1 MQRGPFIAMLL
12 GMVAVATAA
21 PLILLA
27 DVPPFAL
34 AAWRLLGVGLVLLP
48 FVGLHLLRDMKQ
60 LSGREHVYLWTSGLL
75 YGLHFALFNL
85 AFEHTSKESVV
96 VLLGAQPLMAAGVG
110 FLWLKEEITR
120 TMIFA
125 SAVAIAGLLL
135 FVWHDYRFDASHL
148 IGDALVLACGLAI
161 VLSYS
166 AGRKLRPRMTLRGY
180 LGSLYLI
187 GGVTCVICAIPAGD
201 ALWGYADHQ
210 WFWLGLTV
218 LVPTLIGHSLFHY
231 VVKYVPVFYVNLTIL
246 GEPILALV
254 LMYLLRAQY
263 AVFAESTLDLLQI
276 IGGAL
281 LLVGVGIGLTAGRK
295 PRQVDEVVEAQ
306 A

>member
-1 MQRGPFIAMLL
+1 ML
-12 GMVAVATAA
+12 AVATAP

-34 AAWRLLGVGLVLLP
+34 AAWRLLGVGVVLLP
-48 FVGLHLLRDMKQ
+48 FVGAALWKDLKQ
-60 LSGREHVYLWTSGLL
+60 LTRREHAYLWSSAIL

-110 FLWLKEEITR
+110 LLWLKEEITR
-120 TMIFA
+120 VMVFA
-125 SAVAIAGLLL
+125 SGVAIAGLLL
-135 FVWHDYRFDASHL
+135 FVWHDYQFDAAHL

-161 VLSYS
+161 VFSYS

-180 LGSLYLI
+180 LGALYLI
-187 GGVTCVICAIPAGD
+187 GGITCVLCAIPAGN
-201 ALWGYADHQ
+201 ALWGYRDDQ
-210 WFWLGLTV
+210 WFWLGLAV
-218 LVPTLIGHSLFHY
+218 LVPTLVGHSLFHY

-246 GEPILALV
+246 GEPIIALI
-254 LMYLLRAQY
+254 LMYLLREHYAQ
-263 AVFAESTLDLLQI
+263 FAQSGLTPLQI

-281 LLVGVGIGLTAGRK
+281 LLVGVGVGLTAGRK
-295 PRQVDEVVEAQ
+295 PKEVEKTIEVSA
-306 A
+306 